1 MSAALCG
8 AGGPAVLLNVWTQ
21 SRETISL
28 TQPDHRWVVVSG
40 NAAFHFR
47 IQQLGERAV
56 ASCCSAAV
64 SAASSGICTVGK
76 CKWDSLNPVDPHNW
90 TISHNHQAAVTQSHN
105 ECYLWSHAQAS
116 GWFVVQCYPVTAVT
130 THTTSK
136 TTLWIMDIDKPQS
149 MYLVHIG

>member
-1 MSAALCG
+1 MYSLFWTWSNTAYMSAALCA

-64 SAASSGICTVGK
+64 SAASSGICSVGK

-105 ECYLWSHAQAS
+105 ECYLWSHAQLADGLLS
-116 GWFVVQCYPVTAVT
+116 NVTQ
-130 THTTSK
+130 S
-136 TTLWIMDIDKPQS
+136 PQS
-149 MYLVHIG
+149 QHTQRLKQLYG